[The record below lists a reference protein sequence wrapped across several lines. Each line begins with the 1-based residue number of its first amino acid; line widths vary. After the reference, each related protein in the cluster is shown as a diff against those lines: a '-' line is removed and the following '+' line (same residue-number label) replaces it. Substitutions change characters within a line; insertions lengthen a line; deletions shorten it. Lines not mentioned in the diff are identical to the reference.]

1 MSGLKSKYC
10 VVVGRKRSQDVEL
23 RLRVSANMAKRLRQ
37 LAENTGDIRVSE
49 VDFFEMLEPRPAAI
63 FEDPELST
71 HLIGSNKILEE
82 LPFVPADNSL
92 RYEATKPIENILRE
106 AESIIYGDRER
117 AYGSPRFNL
126 DTIAQLWA
134 VYIDRKFPE
143 HVQAE
148 GGHSLTAEDVAQLM
162 ILLKT
167 ARLIHNPTHRDSLVD
182 QAGYA
187 ALQNRIQDTP

>member
-23 RLRVSANMAKRLRQ
+23 RLRVSSNLAKRLRQ
-37 LAENTGDIRVSE
+37 LAESTGDIRVSE
-49 VDFFEMLEPRPAAI
+49 VDFFEMLEPRPVAI
-63 FEDPELST
+63 SEDPELVSKLADT
-71 HLIGSNKILEE
+71 SKILEDI
-82 LPFVPADNSL
+82 PFRPADSH
-92 RYEATKPIENILRE
+92 PIQNILRE
-106 AESIIYGDRER
+106 AESIIYGDREQ

-126 DTIAQLWA
+126 DTIAQLWS
-134 VYIDRKFPE
+134 VYISRRFPE
-143 HVQAE
+143 TKGSFERSPH
-148 GGHSLTAEDVAQLM
+148 LNMTAEDVAQLM

-187 ALQNRIQDTP
+187 ALQNRIQVL

>member
-23 RLRVSANMAKRLRQ
+23 RLRVSSNLAKRLKQ
-37 LAENTGDIRVSE
+37 LAESTGDIRVSE
-49 VDFFEMLEPRPAAI
+49 VDFFEMLEPRPVAI
-63 FEDPELST
+63 SGDPELVSKLADT
-71 HLIGSNKILEE
+71 SKILEDIS
-82 LPFVPADNSL
+82 FRPADSH
-92 RYEATKPIENILRE
+92 PIQNILRE
-106 AESIIYGDRER
+106 AENIIYGDRER